1 MAAVLKDPAALP
13 APAPIHQLHH
23 YAYRARDAEETRH
36 FYEDILG
43 LPLYHIIQSDVV
55 PSTGEYCPYTHFFFR
70 LQDGSFIAFFD
81 LGNDEAALPSP
92 NTPLWVNHISFRVD
106 SVQALKDMKARLEAH
121 GIEVLG
127 ITDHHIFD
135 SIYFFDPN
143 GVRLELTA
151 QRADE
156 FQMLQESRTAHAR
169 LREWTA
175 RKEQWR
181 KRPRRGQ
188 GGPGTEAPAE
198 RPPGIRRKKIT
209 TANRRMPSSYAQDL
223 LQQRLRIHPGQRLRA
238 AGIPVCRAARNRHR
252 QAWPQPHRH
261 RRRRHHRADA
271 GLRAGQPGRSRRAA
285 GRRQHRGREG
295 CLVARHLLHAE
306 ARWRSFTDWACTN
319 PSPPRAS
326 SGA

>member
-1 MAAVLKDPAALP
+1 MSAATPELRPLP
-13 APAPIHQLHH
+13 APAPIQQLHH

-43 LPLYHIIQSDVV
+43 LPLYHIIQSDHV

-106 SVQALKDMKARLEAH
+106 SRQALEDMKARLEAH
-121 GIEVLG
+121 GVEVLG

-156 FQMLQESRTAHAR
+156 FQMLQESKSAHAR
-169 LREWTA
+169 LAEWTA
-175 RKEQWR
+175 RKQQWR
-181 KRPRRGQ
+181 R
-188 GGPGTEAPAE
+188 
-198 RPPGIRRKKIT
+198 
-209 TANRRMPSSYAQDL
+209 D
-223 LQQRLRIHPGQRLRA
+223 RA
-238 AGIPVCRAARNRHR
+238 AG
-252 QAWPQPHRH
+252 QAPEALKPQQNDRPEY
-261 RRRRHHRADA
+261 AKKA
-271 GLRAGQPGRSRRAA
+271 Q
-285 GRRQHRGREG
+285 E
-295 CLVARHLLHAE
+295 
-306 ARWRSFTDWACTN
+306 
-319 PSPPRAS
+319 
-326 SGA
+326 